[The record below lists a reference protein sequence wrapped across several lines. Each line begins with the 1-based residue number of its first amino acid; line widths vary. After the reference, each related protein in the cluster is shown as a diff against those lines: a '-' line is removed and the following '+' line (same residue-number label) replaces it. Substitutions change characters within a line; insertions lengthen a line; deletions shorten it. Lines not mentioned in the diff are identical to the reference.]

1 MAAVMLRRMLGA
13 TVWLFVGHAALA
25 GLYWALLNVPESNV
39 LALSLSAL
47 LVLLLVVGACIVDVT
62 GLLWLRPEWRFRAA
76 LARSIRVLPVFLL
89 ALAMWW
95 AVSWFVGRY
104 EARYLVNKGELDAW
118 LIAHFN
124 ITRNAWLQRLMP
136 ILFAFVRDVLGV
148 SLAVSLVAA
157 AAVGSFFDIF
167 RFRWLLRALS
177 PVQLVIIAVAVAG
190 LIWLPGQGVYWRP
203 AWIRSSSMELAF
215 IGVKLTVLGLIAHLG
230 WALILWAP
238 HDSARGPHQGGG
250 AEPVGVRV
258 PVPPTPENRAGA
270 QAAPLE

>member
-1 MAAVMLRRMLGA
+1 MLRRLLA
-13 TVWLFVGHAALA
+13 VTLWLFVGHAALG

-47 LVLLLVVGACIVDVT
+47 IVLLLVVGACIVDVT
-62 GLLWLRPEWRFRAA
+62 GLIWLRPEWRFRAA
-76 LARSIRVLPVFLL
+76 LARSVRVLPVFLL

-104 EARYLVNKGELDAW
+104 EARYLVSKGELDAW

-124 ITRNAWLQRLMP
+124 ITRSAWMQRLIP
-136 ILFAFVRDVLGV
+136 ILFAFVRDVLGT

-190 LIWLPGQGVYWRP
+190 LIWLPWQGAYWRP
-203 AWIRSSSMELAF
+203 SWIHSSSMELAF
-215 IGVKLTVLGLIAHLG
+215 IVAKLTVLGLVAHLG

-238 HDSARGPHQGGG
+238 HDSKRGPNQRGG
-250 AEPVGVRV
+250 AEPVGVRA
-258 PVPPTPENRAGA
+258 PVPPAPMNREGT